1 MSSDR
6 GPKRGASAAA
16 LTRADS
22 AVVAEGLSKVYR
34 LYESPQDRLTEMFTA
49 PFGRRH
55 SREFWA
61 LHDVSFRVAAGDRL
75 GLIGR
80 NGSGKSTLL
89 QILAGTLA
97 PTAGHVDVVGRV
109 AALLELGSGFNP
121 EYSGRENIFMNAAL
135 LGLSREQTEARFDE
149 IAGFADIGAF
159 LDQPVKTYSSGMFMR
174 LAFAVTTCVDA
185 DVLLIDEALAVGDV
199 FFAQKCYR
207 HLARLVDTG
216 VAVVLVSHDATAIT
230 QFCQSVLLLDEGRLV
245 YDGETTAGLRRYHAF
260 QRGIGAADAGG
271 PRAGADAMES
281 VSLPDWPADSEFTHV
296 DPATQEGTGARGLRV
311 ALCDRGGQAAHLFE
325 IGDEAMFFAE
335 FELLEDIGA
344 PSLGV
349 EIINERSL
357 IFHGRN
363 SIQAGTAVPGAVLK
377 GTRLRLRQRMRL
389 DIASGTYTF
398 NVGCASLPAAVHA
411 ETAHVRY
418 EELAAATRPLAVL
431 AGAGSFTVIPRRHGQ
446 ALPFHGLCGLDGD
459 IVVACDV
466 GDLHVA
472 DASAR

>member
-1 MSSDR
+1 MSSDP
-6 GPKRGASAAA
+6 GPVPSTDQG
-16 LTRADS
+16 RATT
-22 AVVAEGLSKVYR
+22 VVEADAISKVYR

-61 LHDVSFRVAAGDRL
+61 LRDVSFQVAAGERL

-97 PTAGHVDVVGRV
+97 PTAGRVDVVGRV

-121 EYSGRENIFMNAAL
+121 DYTGRENIFMNAAL
-135 LGLSREQTEARFDE
+135 LGLSRQQTEARFDQ

-159 LDQPVKTYSSGMFMR
+159 LEQPVKTYSSGMFMR

-245 YDGETTAGLRRYHAF
+245 YAGETTAGLRRYHAV
-260 QRGIGAADAGG
+260 QRGGGAPELGVPTAG
-271 PRAGADAMES
+271 RSTDES
-281 VSLPDWPADSEFTHV
+281 VSIPDWPGDDEFTPV
-296 DPATQEGTGARGLRV
+296 DPAGQEGTGARGLRV
-311 ALCDRGGQAAHLFE
+311 ALCDRGGQAAQLFE
-325 IGDEAMFFAE
+325 IGDEALFFAE
-335 FELLEDIGA
+335 FELLEDIA
-344 PSLGV
+344 VPSLGV

-363 SIQAGTAVPGAVLK
+363 SIQTESVVPASVRK

-389 DIASGTYTF
+389 DVASGTYSF
-398 NVGCASLPAAVHA
+398 NIGFATLAEAVHG
-411 ETAHVRY
+411 EMAHVRY
-418 EELAAATRPLAVL
+418 EELAAATRTLAL
-431 AGAGSFTVIPRRHGQ
+431 IAGAGSFAVVPRRHGQ
-446 ALPFHGLCGLDGD
+446 ALPFHGLCGLDGE
-459 IVVACDV
+459 ILVSCAPGPVEPAP
-466 GDLHVA
+466 
-472 DASAR
+472 